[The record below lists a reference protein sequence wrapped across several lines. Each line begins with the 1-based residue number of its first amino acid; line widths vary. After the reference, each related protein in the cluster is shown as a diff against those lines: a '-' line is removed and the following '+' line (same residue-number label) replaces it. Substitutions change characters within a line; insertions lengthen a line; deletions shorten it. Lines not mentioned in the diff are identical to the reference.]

1 MAAWAVGVEI
11 PEPALGSTCTVRNQA
26 RAIVQMWL
34 AGQASPKAANLATHL
49 DPFADSS
56 TGTSYVKDTIHEGPL
71 AGRYAAQ
78 LLAQPRGQIGRLVRA
93 NWTQLVDFR
102 TDYARAEQLLGLSR
116 VAPTPA
122 ELSSCTWPSTIV
134 QLMAPRGSGAAAL
147 SDALRAID

>member
-1 MAAWAVGVEI
+1 VAAWAVGVEI
-11 PEPALGSTCTVRNQA
+11 PEPALGSTCMVRNQA

-78 LLAQPRGQIGRLVRA
+78 LLAQPRGQIGRWSA
-93 NWTQLVDFR
+93 R
-102 TDYARAEQLLGLSR
+102 TGRSWSISGPTTPEPSSSWVSVVSR
-116 VAPTPA
+116 QPQ
-122 ELSSCTWPSTIV
+122 PS
-134 QLMAPRGSGAAAL
+134 
-147 SDALRAID
+147 